1 MTPPRQQDVLTI
13 NIQDE
18 GKGMSPARLAEIQS
32 RGSGVGI
39 LGMRERLRQFHGDM
53 KIKSGPTGT
62 HVRVTIPIPRQSQ
75 TEEQESANP
84 CLPSNNPIERG
95 LNPNCRLGAARPSTQ
110 TGICD

>member
-18 GKGMSPARLAEIQS
+18 GKGISPARLAEIQS

-62 HVRVTIPIPRQSQ
+62 HVRVTIPIRGQSQ

-84 CLPSNNPIERG
+84 LPAI
-95 LNPNCRLGAARPSTQ
+95 Q
-110 TGICD
+110 